1 MCLLKLP
8 AAALITLKMF
18 AEIVATHKSHYFLR
32 VIQVFEFLG
41 EGTTGEGGSIWQFL
55 NFQGELLEIEG
66 GGARFFCDP
75 HKKYEL
81 SNFPTSFRAIF

>member
-18 AEIVATHKSHYFLR
+18 AEIVPTHKSHDFLR

-41 EGTTGEGGSIWQFL
+41 EGTTGEGGSIW
-55 NFQGELLEIEG
+55 
-66 GGARFFCDP
+66 
-75 HKKYEL
+75 
-81 SNFPTSFRAIF
+81 